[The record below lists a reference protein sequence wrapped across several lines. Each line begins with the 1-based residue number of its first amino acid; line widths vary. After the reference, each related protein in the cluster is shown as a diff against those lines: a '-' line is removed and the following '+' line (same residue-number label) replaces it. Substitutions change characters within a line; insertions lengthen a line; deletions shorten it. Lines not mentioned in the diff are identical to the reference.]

1 MSLYMAASTFLVPI
15 HYLLNN
21 LLFKT
26 LSNILRM
33 ERTSSALSQRMGRTA
48 DLALEANLEGQ
59 QGRRTVIRDCFSSI
73 TAQ

>member
-33 ERTSSALSQRMGRTA
+33 EKTSSALSQRMGRTA

>member
-1 MSLYMAASTFLVPI
+1 MNLYMAASTFLVPI